1 MRVLVTGAAGFIG
14 SHVVDRLVA
23 DGHDVVAVDR
33 RAADDGAYNPG
44 ATWVRGDVRDPDVWI
59 EHARGVAGICHHAA
73 MVGLGVDLGDIRRYV
88 DQNDMGTAAGLWAL
102 HRLGWRGRLVLA
114 SSMVVYGEAG
124 YRCATHGA
132 VFPRGRR
139 PSDLAAGR
147 WEARCP
153 LCDAALAWTSIDE
166 DAPTIPRNVYAATK
180 LHQEH
185 LTAAFARERGVTAI
199 ALRYHNVYGP
209 RLPVDTP
216 YAGVASLFRTRLLD
230 SKPPLVFEDGGQTRD
245 FVHVT
250 DVARANAVALS
261 SPDSATGEPGL
272 RAYNVASGRPV
283 TILELARGLAA
294 TMRGPEP
301 AVVARYRLGDVR
313 HVVACPERARRELGF
328 HAAVTLEEGLATLGG
343 LPTDPAASAGG
354 P

>member
-14 SHVVDRLVA
+14 SHVVDRLVSE
-23 DGHDVVAVDR
+23 GHDVVALDC
-33 RAADDGAYNPG
+33 RAPDAAYNPG
-44 ATWVRGDVRDPDVWI
+44 ATWVHGDVRDPDVWI
-59 EHARGVAGICHHAA
+59 EQARGVAAVCHHAA

-88 DQNDMGTAAGLWAL
+88 DQNDAGTAAGLWAL
-102 HRLGWRGRLVLA
+102 HRLGWRGRFVLA

-124 YRCATHGA
+124 YRCATHGP
-132 VFPRGRR
+132 VSCGGRQQ
-139 PSDLAAGR
+139 SDLAAGR
-147 WEARCP
+147 WEPRCSR
-153 LCDAALAWTSIDE
+153 CGAALTWTSIDE

-185 LTAAFARERGVTAI
+185 LVAAFARECGVAAI

-216 YAGVASLFRTRLLD
+216 YAGVASLFRSRLLD
-230 SKPPLVFEDGGQTRD
+230 GKPPLVFEDGGQTRD

-250 DVARANAVALS
+250 DVARANAAAIA
-261 SPDSATGEPGL
+261 PPAPGIGEVGL
-272 RAYNVASGRPV
+272 RAYNVASGRPA

-294 TMRGPEP
+294 TIGGPKP
-301 AVVARYRLGDVR
+301 AVVGRYRLGDVR
-313 HVVACPERARRELGF
+313 HIVACPDRARRELGF
-328 HAAVTLEEGLATLGG
+328 DAAVTLEEGLATLGG
-343 LPTDPAASAGG
+343 PATDPAVSAGG